1 MKEEA
6 KVNYAFALKNYQ
18 QNGRGRSMKK
28 FCEEEGYDYEKFMRY
43 SRRGQKEYSVLKE
56 ADARQ
61 TSDKF
66 IPLVVDGPA
75 ESVLGILDV
84 RVRFTNGMELSQSEG
99 DLNELFGM
107 VKKMLG

>member
-1 MKEEA
+1 MRE
-6 KVNYAFALKNYQ
+6 
-18 QNGRGRSMKK
+18 RGD
-28 FCEEEGYDYEKFMRY
+28 DYVKFMQD

-61 TSDKF
+61 MSDKF
-66 IPLVVDGPA
+66 IPLVVDGPS

-84 RVRFTNGMELSQSEG
+84 RVLFTNGMALSQSEV

-107 VKKMLG
+107 VR